1 MNETYLQ
8 IFNDIKKANN
18 ILLIT
23 HKKPDGDALGS
34 LCAMIVIFE
43 NFKKQYTAF
52 VLDNISKNFLFLPY
66 IEKISRS
73 HRSFSDY
80 DLILSLD
87 VGDLSYTN
95 IGAEELKEYG
105 GKIINID
112 HHFSGSDFGHIN
124 IKIPEAS
131 STAEILADIFKNV
144 KINIDKSLATCL
156 LTGILTDTHNF
167 SNPATTIDS
176 LKLASDLMLKGAKIQ
191 EIIKHCFYNKSFMSV
206 KFLGKVFDKLIK
218 NEKYNIVIAVVTLK
232 DLEEVKEVDEDVT
245 EGIANFL
252 NDMAG
257 VDIILVLKEQ
267 EKGHIR
273 GSLRTT
279 KENVDVSKLAVLF
292 GGGGHKKAAGF
303 SVPGNIVREGERWRV
318 V

>member
-1 MNETYLQ
+1 MNDIYQQ
-8 IFNDIKKANN
+8 IFKDIEKANN

-34 LCAMIVIFE
+34 LCAMIAALE

-52 VLDNISKNFLFLPY
+52 VLDNISKNFLFLPN
-66 IEKISRS
+66 IEKISGS
-73 HRSFSDY
+73 YGNLFDY
-80 DLILSLD
+80 DLIISLD

-95 IGAEELKEYG
+95 IEAESLGKYG

-112 HHFSGSDFGHIN
+112 HHFAGTDFGHLN
-124 IKIPEAS
+124 VKIPEAS
-131 STAEILADIFKNV
+131 STAEILANIFRSV
-144 KINIDKSLATCL
+144 KIDINKALATCL

-191 EIIKHCFYNKSFMSV
+191 EIIKHCFYNKSFISV

-218 NEKYNIVIAVVTLK
+218 NERYNMVIAVVTLK
-232 DLEEVKEVDEDVT
+232 DLEEIKEVDEDVT

-267 EKGHIR
+267 EKGNIR

>member
-1 MNETYLQ
+1 MNETYQQ
-8 IFNDIKKANN
+8 IFNDIEKANN

-34 LCAMIVIFE
+34 LCAMSLALD
-43 NFKKQYTAF
+43 NFKKKYTAF
-52 VLDNISKNFLFLPY
+52 VSDIISKNFLFLPN
-66 IEKISRS
+66 IEKIKD
-73 HRSFSDY
+73 FYGELDDY
-80 DLILSLD
+80 DLIISLD

-95 IGAEELKEYG
+95 IGAESLEKYG

-112 HHFSGSDFGHIN
+112 HHFAGNNFGHLN
-124 IKIPEAS
+124 VKIPEAS
-131 STAEILADIFKNV
+131 STAEILANIFRSV
-144 KINIDKSLATCL
+144 KIDIDKPLATCL

-191 EIIKHCFYNKSFMSV
+191 EIVKHCFYNKSFMSV

-218 NEKYNIVIAVVTLK
+218 NERYNMVIAVVTLK

-252 NDMAG
+252 NDMSG

-267 EKGHIR
+267 EKGNIR

-303 SVPGNIVREGERWRV
+303 SIPGNIVREGERWRV